1 VFFFLKYS
9 FTARHGT
16 ARIVVTAVPKAR
28 FPTLSK
34 ILYKKW
40 IGPQIELMAADQ
52 TDSLVFKKTVHQF
65 LDIKNS
71 ASLSS
76 FDDIRSWTDTLLES
90 VEDGGYE
97 VVLIDNLQYLTQN
110 ASHLQDRVLYAV
122 RDICLKKHSRITF
135 SIT

>member
-1 VFFFLKYS
+1 MFF
-9 FTARHGT
+9 TT
-16 ARIVVTAVPKAR
+16 VC
-28 FPTLSK
+28 PTLSK

-65 LDIKNS
+65 LDIKTS

-122 RDICLKKHSRITF
+122 RNICLKKHSRITF
-135 SIT
+135 SNT

>member
-1 VFFFLKYS
+1 
-9 FTARHGT
+9 
-16 ARIVVTAVPKAR
+16 
-28 FPTLSK
+28 
-34 ILYKKW
+34 
-40 IGPQIELMAADQ
+40 MAADQ

-76 FDDIRSWTDTLLES
+76 FDDIRSWTDTLLET

-110 ASHLQDRVLYAV
+110 ASHARIFKTEFCTLFEIFA
-122 RDICLKKHSRITF
+122 LKNF
-135 SIT
+135 LE